1 MDSYFADRYIP
12 RVPLIKRALMRS
24 PIRCAG
30 ILAVAAT
37 AFASRVSAQEPTP
50 LPGPA
55 VGDVAPDFSLPG
67 ATRYGLLKGPVHLGD
82 YRGETVVLAFFY
94 QARTKG

>member
-1 MDSYFADRYIP
+1 M
-12 RVPLIKRALMRS
+12 RVNVRWIGMAAIAVTAL
-24 PIRCAG
+24 
-30 ILAVAAT
+30 
-37 AFASRVSAQEPTP
+37 ASSASAQTGAQTVTP
-50 LPGPA
+50 ESGPA
-55 VGDVAPDFSLPG
+55 VGSIAPDFSLPG